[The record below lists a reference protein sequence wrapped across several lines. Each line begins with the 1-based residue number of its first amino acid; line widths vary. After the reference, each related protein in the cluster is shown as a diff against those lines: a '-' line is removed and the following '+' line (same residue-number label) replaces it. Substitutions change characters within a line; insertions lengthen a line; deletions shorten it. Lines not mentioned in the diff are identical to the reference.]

1 MRLLGVGEMG
11 NTLIHHSRNEH
22 PATWTIAGILGLLII
37 TVLSIIPLTLSI
49 NQSHESDAVM
59 IDTAGRQRML
69 LERHMEEMIL
79 FAQGVD
85 TPYTHTRTVLRER
98 LKSLIHGG
106 PISPYF
112 RLEKETSIPR
122 APTDA
127 IQARFIEQQHLLE
140 SLVVEADRFL
150 QSPMNLAQQKQA
162 RDALLAHNAK
172 LVETAND
179 AVILL
184 TQHSSKRLEQLIRW
198 EVVAAVLIIAI
209 ASVRTWRFLQVEKTL
224 QASQRA
230 TLETL
235 RQSDALKSA
244 LVSSVS
250 HDLRTPLTSI
260 KSMLYSLQG
269 SSVPLAEEVRME
281 FLRSVNQEVDYLDRL
296 VGNLLDMSRFEAGAL
311 IPSREW
317 HILDE
322 LVEGAIRRLDGVG
335 DERPFDVCFA
345 ENIPPVFVDGV
356 QIQQVLVN
364 LLDNAIK
371 FSPLSSPIRITASL
385 AGNSVEVSV
394 SNAGEGVPPDEL
406 TRIFERFYR
415 VRSRESPAPPGLGLG
430 LAICKGIIEAHGGS
444 ITAHSVQGEQTTVL
458 FRLQLLDAMPV
469 PAREVAPT

>member
-1 MRLLGVGEMG
+1 MSGTPSPQAAKL
-11 NTLIHHSRNEH
+11 SD
-22 PATWTIAGILGLLII
+22 ATWAIAGILGLLII
-37 TVLSIIPLTLSI
+37 TVLSIVPLTFSI
-49 NQSHESDAVM
+49 SQSQESDAVI

-69 LERHMEEMIL
+69 LERHFEEVIL

-85 TPYTHTRTVLRER
+85 TQYTHTRTVLRER
-98 LKSLIHGG
+98 LTSLIHGG
-106 PISPYF
+106 PISPF
-112 RLEKETSIPR
+112 FHLDTEVSVPP
-122 APTDA
+122 APTDD
-127 IQARFIEQQHLLE
+127 IRDRFIEQQRQFE
-140 SLVVEADRFL
+140 SLVVESDRFL
-150 QSPMNLAQQKQA
+150 QTPMNSPQQKQA
-162 RDALLAHNAK
+162 RDTLLVRNAK

-198 EVVAAVLIIAI
+198 EVVAAVLIITI
-209 ASVRTWRFLQVEKTL
+209 ASIRTWRFLQAEKAL

-230 TLETL
+230 TLEAL

-260 KSMLYSLQG
+260 KSMLYSIQG
-269 SSVPLAEEVRME
+269 NSVPLAEEVRME
-281 FLRSVNQEVDYLDRL
+281 FLLSVNQEVDYLDRL

-311 IPSREW
+311 IPKKEW

-335 DERPFDVCFA
+335 EARPFDVCFA
-345 ENIPPVFVDGV
+345 ENLPPVFVDGV

-371 FSPLSSPIRITASL
+371 FSPPRSPIRITASL
-385 AGNSVEVSV
+385 TGNSIEVGV
-394 SNAGEGVPPDEL
+394 SNSGEGVPPDEL
-406 TRIFERFYR
+406 ARIFERFYR
-415 VRSRESPAPPGLGLG
+415 VRSRESPSPPGLGLG

-444 ITAHSVQGEQTTVL
+444 ITAHSVQGVQTTVL
-458 FRLQLLDAMPV
+458 FQLQLLDAMPV
-469 PAREVAPT
+469 PKREVAHI